1 MEAKPAVE
9 GMFVHGILHRV
20 EGDYRNAEAWYGDV
34 KDSECFKAV
43 WPGSEDGDGE
53 GMGGLEGGLAFIRRV
68 EGLRKEGKGNL
79 EELQE
84 ESGRELDALKDFL
97 VGKFGLERV
106 EDATKVWVGKSEEGK
121 KQHAGQLVGGE
132 GWRQF

>member
-1 MEAKPAVE
+1 
-9 GMFVHGILHRV
+9 MFVHGILHRV

-34 KDSECFKAV
+34 KESECFEAV
-43 WPGSEDGDGE
+43 WPADEK
-53 GMGGLEGGLAFIRRV
+53 GGLEGGLAFVRRI
-68 EGLRKEGKGNL
+68 EALRKEGKGDL
-79 EELQE
+79 EALQE
-84 ESGRELDALKDFL
+84 ESGREFDALKDFL

-106 EDATKVWVGKSEEGK
+106 EDATTVWVGKSEEGK